1 MDPIRDSSKK
11 GFLNPQVMAAIGLI
25 LGIILGL
32 VYGWVISPVELID
45 LSVTQLR
52 DDLKVEYLRIAIDS
66 YTLTGDAT
74 LAKTRYDRL
83 GEDKRSY
90 LAEVEFNPAGQTK
103 SEISSFRELV
113 EIEIGG
119 EAPGEILDESSEEKS
134 GIDILKWALLIVIA
148 LAGALIVRYFLRK
161 RSLSHTAPP
170 RVVSEDPVP
179 AISMENTIKTE
190 GMEKVIEVN
199 KLTKYYGKA
208 RGIVDVSFTVNE
220 GEIFGFIGPNGA
232 GKSTTIRLFL
242 SLIYPTSGE
251 AKIFGKDC
259 IKYGPEIRQD
269 IGYLP
274 SEVFYY
280 EGMKVL
286 DLLKYS
292 ASFYKKDCTDRL
304 YELADL
310 MELDLKRRIDDL
322 SYGNKKKVG
331 IVQGL
336 LHSPKLI
343 VLDEPTAGLD
353 PLMQQNFFNL
363 IREENQ
369 RGATVFFSSH
379 ILGEVQ
385 RMCNRV
391 AIIKD
396 GSIINIQDIKTLQ
409 KDNYK
414 KIRIVADSLEEKDI
428 NFDGVSNLHRDD
440 GALNFFYKGDIN
452 RVSQLISKLQLT
464 DVVIEEPTL
473 EEIFIH
479 YYE

>member
-1 MDPIRDSSKK
+1 MS
-11 GFLNPQVMAAIGLI
+11 
-25 LGIILGL
+25 
-32 VYGWVISPVELID
+32 
-45 LSVTQLR
+45 
-52 DDLKVEYLRIAIDS
+52 
-66 YTLTGDAT
+66 
-74 LAKTRYDRL
+74 
-83 GEDKRSY
+83 
-90 LAEVEFNPAGQTK
+90 
-103 SEISSFRELV
+103 
-113 EIEIGG
+113 
-119 EAPGEILDESSEEKS
+119 
-134 GIDILKWALLIVIA
+134 
-148 LAGALIVRYFLRK
+148 
-161 RSLSHTAPP
+161 
-170 RVVSEDPVP
+170 
-179 AISMENTIKTE
+179 
-190 GMEKVIEVN
+190 VIEVN
-199 KLTKYYGKA
+199 NLTKYYGKA
-208 RGIVDVSFTVNE
+208 RGIIDVSFNVEE

-259 IKYGPEIRQD
+259 IKYGPEIRQE

-292 ASFYKKDCTDRL
+292 ASFYKKDCTKRL
-304 YELADL
+304 YDLAEL

-343 VLDEPTAGLD
+343 ILDEPTAGLD
-353 PLMQQNFFNL
+353 PLMQQKFFNL

-385 RMCNRV
+385 RLCSRV
-391 AIIKD
+391 AIIKE
-396 GSIINIQDIKTLQ
+396 GRLIKLQDIKTLQ

-414 KIRIVADSLEEKDI
+414 KIRITAENLDEKAFDFPGI
-428 NFDGVSNLHRDD
+428 TNLSREDGVLS
-440 GALNFFYKGDIN
+440 FFYKGDIN
-452 RVSQLISKLQLT
+452 QITGIIGGMQIQ
-464 DVVIEEPTL
+464 DVAIEEPSL
-473 EEIFIH
+473 EEIFMS
-479 YYE
+479 YYREGEE